1 MVAPTS
7 DVGGGAFDLDAL
19 FRLYAKE
26 LNKFA
31 GRRLN
36 DREAA
41 ADVVQDSF
49 LRFLVWSRVRS
60 ETVLPN
66 GARFFLWRIVGNLT
80 IDLIRRNRV
89 LGPGVP
95 LEDLADRLIDPMP
108 TPDRCLEARQDYLL
122 LKRALDEAP
131 ERHRAALLLNRIDGL
146 SHAEIAARLGVSA
159 SMVSKYIMSV
169 LEHCL
174 DRMGTEM
181 R

>member
-1 MVAPTS
+1 M
-7 DVGGGAFDLDAL
+7 AL
-19 FRLYAKE
+19 
-26 LNKFA
+26 
-31 GRRLN
+31 
-36 DREAA
+36 
-41 ADVVQDSF
+41 VSF
-49 LRFLVWSRVRS
+49 C
-60 ETVLPN
+60 
-66 GARFFLWRIVGNLT
+66 VGNLT